1 MIIDEDRKIIE
12 QEIDRL
18 ERRYRD
24 AQESYAYSG
33 SASTDRT
40 MHKYQVLQ
48 SALENQLTGNADRSK
63 INLIQRQQD
72 QLYNLKEGIG
82 RLYREQKIQPDA
94 YAQLM
99 AIIMGG

>member
-72 QLYNLKEGIG
+72 QLYKLKEAIG
-82 RLYREQKIQPDA
+82 EIYRGGNMSPDA
-94 YAQLM
+94 YARLTG
-99 AIIMGG
+99 IIMGG

>member
-1 MIIDEDRKIIE
+1 MILDEDRKIIE

-40 MHKYQVLQ
+40 MHKYDTIKN
-48 SALENQLTGNADRSK
+48 ALENYLYRREDDAHERT
-63 INLIQRQQD
+63 ILIMTD
-72 QLYNLKEGIG
+72 QLRQIRDAIG
-82 RLYREQKIQPDA
+82 DA
-94 YAQLM
+94 YR
-99 AIIMGG
+99 GGKIDGETYVKLTDILRR